1 MKVEIQELD
10 PCKRQL
16 VVEAPEEEVR
26 AAWTAACG
34 RVQRDARLPGFRRGK
49 VPLTLVR
56 SRFGDEVRQAVAES
70 LIPAVYR
77 RAVDEARLRPV
88 EDPEFRELELE
99 EGRPLRFTAVVEIK
113 PAIELGEY
121 RGVTVRHSPRSVTDA
136 DVETT
141 LSALAEQRATLVT
154 VARPARVGDF
164 VVTDY
169 ELRPEQGEP
178 RAEQGYAFEVGGGQV
193 LPEMDEAVIGLEAGA
208 ARRVQV
214 RFPDRHQR
222 EELRGRTGE
231 LSLRLV
237 EVKEKEVPP
246 VDDELARGLG
256 SHDTL
261 AELREAVRARL
272 TADRERQ
279 DRQTLEET
287 VVDAAL
293 ARHEVVAPESLVLRE
308 VSHRI
313 GHARESLKRQ
323 GVDPDAVRWD
333 YQKLS
338 SELRPDAERSVRRA
352 LLLEAIAAR
361 EELTVSEADVD
372 TEVARL
378 AQESGRAPQAIRSLL
393 ERGNE
398 LDGLRLSLREAK
410 TLALLVEHAKI
421 EPADKSNQA
430 IDARRHVGP
439 G

>member
-49 VPLTLVR
+49 VPMTLVR
-56 SRFGDEVRQAVAES
+56 SRFGDEVRQAVAEA
-70 LIPAVYR
+70 LVPAVYR
-77 RAVDEARLRPV
+77 RAVAEAQIRPV

-113 PAIELGEY
+113 PAIALGEY
-121 RGVTVRHSPRSVTDA
+121 RGVTASHSPHPVTEA
-136 DVETT
+136 DVENT
-141 LSALAEQRATLVT
+141 LAALAEQRATLAT
-154 VARPARVGDF
+154 VARPARVGDY
-164 VVTDY
+164 VVIDY

-178 RAEQGYAFEVGGGQV
+178 RAEQGYAFEVGGGRV
-193 LPEMDEAVIGLEAGA
+193 LPEMDEAVIGLDAGA
-208 ARRVQV
+208 ERRVQV
-214 RFPDRHQR
+214 RFPERHPR

-231 LSLRLV
+231 LTLRVV

-246 VDDELARGLG
+246 IDDELARGLG

-272 TADRERQ
+272 VTDRARQ
-279 DRQTLEET
+279 DRQSLEEA

-293 ARHEVVAPESLVLRE
+293 ARHEFVVPESLVIRE

-313 GHARESLKRQ
+313 GHARENLRRQ

-338 SELRPDAERSVRRA
+338 AELRPDAERSVRRA

-361 EELTVSEADVD
+361 EEITATETDVD
-372 TEVARL
+372 AEVARL
-378 AQESGRAPQAIRSLL
+378 AHESGRAPQAIRSLL

-398 LDGLRLSLREAK
+398 LDGLRLTLREGK
-410 TLALLVEHAKI
+410 TVALLVEHAKI
-421 EPADKSNQA
+421 EPAA
-430 IDARRHVGP
+430 AGEP
-439 G
+439 AATGA

>member
-49 VPLTLVR
+49 VPMTLVR
-56 SRFGDEVRQAVAES
+56 SRFGDEVRQAVAEA
-70 LIPAVYR
+70 LVPAVYR
-77 RAVDEARLRPV
+77 RAVAEAQIRPV

-113 PAIELGEY
+113 PAIALGEY
-121 RGVTVRHSPRSVTDA
+121 RGVTVHHSPHPVTDA

-141 LSALAEQRATLVT
+141 LAAIAEQRATLVT
-154 VARPARVGDF
+154 VTRPARVGDF
-164 VVTDY
+164 VVVDY

-178 RAEQGYAFEVGGGQV
+178 RSEQGYAFEVGGGRV

-208 ARRVQV
+208 ERRVQV
-214 RFPDRHQR
+214 RFPDQHPR

-231 LSLRLV
+231 LTLRVV

-246 VDDELARGLG
+246 IDDDLARGLG

-272 TADRERQ
+272 AADRARQ
-279 DRQTLEET
+279 DRQALEEA

-293 ARHEVVAPESLVLRE
+293 ARHEFVVPESLVVRE

-313 GHARESLKRQ
+313 GHARENLRRQ

-333 YQKLS
+333 YQKLAA
-338 SELRPDAERSVRRA
+338 EIRPDAERSVRRA
-352 LLLEAIAAR
+352 LLLEAIAGR
-361 EELTVSEADVD
+361 EEITATEADVD
-372 TEVARL
+372 AEVARL
-378 AQESGRAPQAIRSLL
+378 AQDSGRAPQAIRTLL
-393 ERGNE
+393 ERGEE
-398 LDGLRLSLREAK
+398 LDGLRLTLREAK
-410 TLALLVEHAKI
+410 TLALLIEHAKI
-421 EPADKSNQA
+421 EPAA
-430 IDARRHVGP
+430 AGEP
-439 G
+439 AATGA

>member
-56 SRFGDEVRQAVAES
+56 SRFGDEVRQAVAEA

-77 RAVDEARLRPV
+77 RAVDEAQLRPV

-113 PAIELGEY
+113 PAIALGEY
-121 RGVTVRHSPRSVTDA
+121 RGVTARHSRRPVTDA
-136 DVETT
+136 DVEGT
-141 LSALAEQRATLVT
+141 LAALAEQRATLVT
-154 VARPARVGDF
+154 VTRPARVGDF
-164 VVTDY
+164 VVVDY
-169 ELRPEQGEP
+169 ELRPEGGEP
-178 RAEQGYAFEVGGGQV
+178 RAEQGYAFEVGGGRV
-193 LPEMDEAVIGLEAGA
+193 LPDMDEAVIGLEAGA
-208 ARRVQV
+208 ERRVEV
-214 RFPDRHQR
+214 RFPERHPR

-231 LSLRLV
+231 LRLRVV

-256 SHDTL
+256 THDTL
-261 AELREAVRARL
+261 AELRAAVRARL
-272 TADRERQ
+272 VADRERE
-279 DRQTLEET
+279 DRQALEEA
-287 VVDAAL
+287 VADAAL
-293 ARHEVVAPESLVLRE
+293 ARHEFVVPESLVVRE

-313 GHARESLKRQ
+313 GHARESLRRQ

-333 YQKLS
+333 YQKLAA
-338 SELRPDAERSVRRA
+338 EIRPDAERTVRRA

-361 EELTVSEADVD
+361 EEITASDADVE
-372 TEVARL
+372 TEIARL
-378 AQESGRAPQAIRSLL
+378 ARDSGRAPQTIRSLL

-398 LDGLRLSLREAK
+398 LDGLRLSLRESK
-410 TLALLVEHAKI
+410 TLALLVERAKI
-421 EPADKSNQA
+421 EPAPAGEPVGDV
-430 IDARRHVGP
+430 ARVAKNE
-439 G
+439 

>member
-49 VPLTLVR
+49 VPMTLVR
-56 SRFGDEVRQAVAES
+56 SRFGDEVRQAVAEA
-70 LIPAVYR
+70 LVPAVYR
-77 RAVDEARLRPV
+77 RAVAEAQIRPV

-113 PAIELGEY
+113 PAIALGEY
-121 RGVTVRHSPRSVTDA
+121 RGVTARHSPHPVTEA
-136 DVETT
+136 DVENT
-141 LSALAEQRATLVT
+141 LAALAEQRATLAT
-154 VARPARVGDF
+154 VARPARVGDY
-164 VVTDY
+164 VVIDY

-178 RAEQGYAFEVGGGQV
+178 RAEQGYAFEVGGGRV
-193 LPEMDEAVIGLEAGA
+193 LPEMDEAVIGLDAGA
-208 ARRVQV
+208 ERRVQV
-214 RFPDRHQR
+214 RFPERHPR

-231 LSLRLV
+231 LTLRVV

-246 VDDELARGLG
+246 IDDELARGLG

-272 TADRERQ
+272 VTDRARQ
-279 DRQTLEET
+279 DRQSLEEA

-293 ARHEVVAPESLVLRE
+293 ARHEFVVPESLVIRE

-313 GHARESLKRQ
+313 GHARENLRRQ

-338 SELRPDAERSVRRA
+338 AELRPDAERSVRRA

-361 EELTVSEADVD
+361 EEITATETDVD
-372 TEVARL
+372 GEVARL
-378 AQESGRAPQAIRSLL
+378 AHESGRAPQAIRSLL

-398 LDGLRLSLREAK
+398 LDGLRLTLREAK
-410 TLALLVEHAKI
+410 TVALLVEHAKI
-421 EPADKSNQA
+421 EPAA
-430 IDARRHVGP
+430 AGEP
-439 G
+439 AATGA

>member
-16 VVEAPEEEVR
+16 VVEAPEDEVR

-49 VPLTLVR
+49 VPMTLVR
-56 SRFGDEVRQAVAES
+56 SRVGDEVRQAVAEA
-70 LIPAVYR
+70 LVPAVYQ
-77 RAVDEARLRPV
+77 RAVAEAQIRPV

-113 PAIELGEY
+113 PAIALGEY
-121 RGVTVRHSPRSVTDA
+121 RGLTAHHSPRPVTDA

-141 LSALAEQRATLVT
+141 LKALAEQRATLVT

-164 VVTDY
+164 VVIDY
-169 ELRPEQGEP
+169 ELRAETGEP
-178 RAEQGYAFEVGGGQV
+178 RTEQGYAFEVGGGRV

-208 ARRVQV
+208 ERRVQV
-214 RFPDRHQR
+214 RFPERHPR
-222 EELRGRTGE
+222 EDLRGRTGE
-231 LSLRLV
+231 LSLRVV

-261 AELREAVRARL
+261 AELREAVRTRL
-272 TADRERQ
+272 VADRERQ
-279 DRQTLEET
+279 DRQALEEA

-313 GHARESLKRQ
+313 GHARESLRRQ

-338 SELRPDAERSVRRA
+338 ADLRPDAERAVRRA

-361 EELTVSEADVD
+361 EELTVSDADVD
-372 TEVARL
+372 AEIARL
-378 AQESGRAPQAIRSLL
+378 AQESGRAPQAVRSLL
-393 ERGNE
+393 ERGEE
-398 LDGLRLSLREAK
+398 LEGLRLTLREAK
-410 TLALLVEHAKI
+410 TLAFLVEQARV
-421 EPADKSNQA
+421 EPAAATDPV
-430 IDARRHVGP
+430 ARTANTE
-439 G
+439 